1 MTKDK
6 SEVLSITL
14 NMNGNEYANN
24 LAEDL
29 QIHEDNLNADFCDQP
44 AKFAWYAVLS
54 AKAKHE
60 ASLAKFELDK
70 MEEYIKKTLI
80 GELDAEVRHNL
91 EFEGE
96 KITESKVEKAIYK
109 HSKYKEQVE
118 KLNELKLEW
127 LDKNHTAVLL
137 EFAKEAMMQRKDM
150 LISIGANLRAQ
161 MENTDL
167 SIRKENI
174 REVYKKAREAK
185 ERK

>member
-29 QIHEDNLNADFCDQP
+29 QIHENDLNADFCDQP

-109 HSKYKEQVE
+109 HSKYKKQVE